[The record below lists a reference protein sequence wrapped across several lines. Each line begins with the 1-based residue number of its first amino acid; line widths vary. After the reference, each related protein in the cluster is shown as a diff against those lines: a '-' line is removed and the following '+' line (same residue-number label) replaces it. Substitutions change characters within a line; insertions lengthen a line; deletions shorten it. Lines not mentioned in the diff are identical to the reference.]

1 MAAKR
6 SLRDAMQEARAALAH
21 PWASRH
27 LGSCPASAVWPFHSS
42 DERHLHPTAIRRGSR
57 GILRLVLKMTTF
69 NLPDL
74 GEGLPDA
81 EIVSWHVAEGDTVKA
96 DDLLVSVETA
106 KAVVE
111 VPSPQSG
118 IIARIYAK
126 EGEVVKTGAPLV
138 DFTEAG
144 SSAIAPAADEAE
156 TSDDSGTVVG
166 NVPSGSEVVAETA
179 IAGGSTRRKQ
189 GRIKATPAVRTQAKR
204 LGIDLSTI
212 TPTGKNG
219 QITQADLSKAQGAG
233 APALAA
239 QRAHPVL
246 QPGQTVSLRG
256 PRRAMA
262 QSMSLSRDQVAL
274 CTLFDDADIHE
285 WLLKRDFTARLLR
298 AIVAGCVAEPGL
310 NGFYEP
316 DAMSHQIESRVDIG
330 MAVDTD
336 DGLIVPVVRNV
347 EGKGLEEIRAAVTAI
362 KHATRDR
369 TVLPADMVNY
379 TITLS
384 NFGTLA
390 GRYATPIMVPPTV
403 AIVGSGKLQHDVVA
417 VMGGIEVHRRIPL
430 SLSFDHRC
438 VTGGE
443 AARFL
448 GAMIQDLEK
457 PQ

>member
-1 MAAKR
+1 MA
-6 SLRDAMQEARAALAH
+6 
-21 PWASRH
+21 
-27 LGSCPASAVWPFHSS
+27 
-42 DERHLHPTAIRRGSR
+42 T
-57 GILRLVLKMTTF
+57 TTF
-69 NLPDL
+69 KLPDL

-81 EIVSWHVAEGDTVKA
+81 EIVAWHVAEGDSVKA

-118 IIARIYAK
+118 IILRLYAS
-126 EGEVVKTGAPLV
+126 EGDVVPTGAPLV
-138 DFTEAG
+138 DFADAASPVEGSASGAG
-144 SSAIAPAADEAE
+144 AGADA
-156 TSDDSGTVVG
+156 GTVVG
-166 NVPSGSEVVAETA
+166 NMPSGSAVVAETA
-179 IAGGSTRRKQ
+179 IAGGSKRRKQ

-204 LGIDLSTI
+204 LGIDLATV

-219 QITQADLSKAQGAG
+219 QITQADLSRVQGAG
-233 APALAA
+233 PAPAQLPGARGTPAA
-239 QRAHPVL
+239 GR
-246 QPGQTVSLRG
+246 TVSLRG

-285 WLLKRDFTARLLR
+285 WLNKRDFTPRLLR
-298 AIVAGCVAEPGL
+298 AIVAACVAEPGL
-310 NGFYEP
+310 NAFFDP
-316 DAMSHQIESRVDIG
+316 DSMSHQTESRVDVG
-330 MAVDTD
+330 MAVDTE
-336 DGLIVPVVRNV
+336 DGLIVPVLRR
-347 EGKGLEEIRAAVTAI
+347 LESKNLDEIRAAVAEL
-362 KHATRDR
+362 KRATRDR
-369 TVLPADMVNY
+369 SVAPADMMNY

-403 AIVGSGKLQHDVVA
+403 AIVGSGKLQHDVIA

-448 GAMIQDLEK
+448 AAMIQDLEE
-457 PQ
+457 PR

>member
-1 MAAKR
+1 MSQK
-6 SLRDAMQEARAALAH
+6 
-21 PWASRH
+21 
-27 LGSCPASAVWPFHSS
+27 
-42 DERHLHPTAIRRGSR
+42 I
-57 GILRLVLKMTTF
+57 TTF

-74 GEGLPDA
+74 GEGLPEA
-81 EIVSWHVAEGDTVKA
+81 EIVSWHVAEGDTVKT

-118 IIARIYAK
+118 VIARLYAK
-126 EGEVVKTGAPLV
+126 EGDVVDTGAPLV
-138 DFTEAG
+138 DFAESG
-144 SSAIAPAADEAE
+144 AATAKDV
-156 TSDDSGTVVG
+156 TDDTKTGDDSGTVVG
-166 NVPSGSEVVAETA
+166 NVPSGGELVAETA
-179 IAGGSTRRKQ
+179 VTGGSRRRKQ

-212 TPTGKNG
+212 TPTGRNG
-219 QITQADLSKAQGAG
+219 QITQADLGNAQGAG
-233 APALAA
+233 LSVSAA
-239 QRAHPVL
+239 QNVRPAL

-285 WLLKRDFTARLLR
+285 WLDKRDFTARLLR

-310 NGFYEP
+310 NGLYDPE
-316 DAMSHQIESRVDIG
+316 AMSHQIESRVDVG

-347 EGKGLEEIRAAVTAI
+347 EGKGLDEIRSAVSAI
-362 KHATRDR
+362 KQATRDR
-369 TVLPADMVNY
+369 SVQPADMVNY

-448 GAMIQDLEK
+448 AAMIQDLEE

>member
-1 MAAKR
+1 
-6 SLRDAMQEARAALAH
+6 
-21 PWASRH
+21 
-27 LGSCPASAVWPFHSS
+27 
-42 DERHLHPTAIRRGSR
+42 
-57 GILRLVLKMTTF
+57 MTTF

-74 GEGLPDA
+74 GEGLPEA
-81 EIVSWHVAEGDTVKA
+81 EIVSWHVAEGDRVKT
-96 DDLLVSVETA
+96 DDPLVSVETA

-111 VPSPQSG
+111 VPSPQTG
-118 IIARIYAK
+118 IVARLYAK
-126 EGEVVKTGAPLV
+126 EGDIVETGAPLV
-138 DFTEAG
+138 DFDEAG
-144 SSAIAPAADEAE
+144 STAAKAAPDKAKS
-156 TSDDSGTVVG
+156 SDDSGTVVG
-166 NVPSGSEVVAETA
+166 NVPSGGEVVAETA
-179 IAGGSTRRKQ
+179 IAGGSRRRKQ

-219 QITQADLSKAQGAG
+219 QITQADLSSAHGASS
-233 APALAA
+233 AALAA
-239 QRAHPVL
+239 QSARPAL

-274 CTLFDDADIHE
+274 CTLFDDADINE
-285 WLLKRDFTARLLR
+285 WLNKRDFTARLLR

-310 NGFYEP
+310 NGFYDP

-347 EGKGLEEIRAAVTAI
+347 EAKGLDQIRSAVAAI

-369 TVLPADMVNY
+369 SVAPADMVNY

-448 GAMIQDLEK
+448 AAMIQDLEK

>member
-1 MAAKR
+1 
-6 SLRDAMQEARAALAH
+6 
-21 PWASRH
+21 
-27 LGSCPASAVWPFHSS
+27 
-42 DERHLHPTAIRRGSR
+42 
-57 GILRLVLKMTTF
+57 MTTF

-74 GEGLPDA
+74 GEGLPEA
-81 EIVSWHVAEGDTVKA
+81 EIVSWHVAEGDTVKT
-96 DDLLVSVETA
+96 DDPLVSVETA

-111 VPSPQSG
+111 VPSPHSG
-118 IIARIYAK
+118 IIARLYAK
-126 EGEVVKTGAPLV
+126 EGDIVETGAPLV
-138 DFTEAG
+138 DFADVGE
-144 SSAIAPAADEAE
+144 SAAKPAPKK
-156 TSDDSGTVVG
+156 TGTTDDSGTVVG
-166 NVPSGSEVVAETA
+166 NVPSGGEVVVETA
-179 IAGGSTRRKQ
+179 IAGDSRRRKQ

-219 QITQADLSKAQGAG
+219 QITQADLSNAQSAAAA
-233 APALAA
+233 APQA
-239 QRAHPVL
+239 QSTRPAL

-274 CTLFDDADIHE
+274 CTLFDDADIQE
-285 WLLKRDFTARLLR
+285 WLNKRDFTARLLR
-298 AIVAGCVAEPGL
+298 AVVAGCVAEPGL
-310 NGFYEP
+310 NGFYDP
-316 DAMSHQIESRVDIG
+316 DAMSHQIESRVDVG

-347 EGKGLEEIRAAVTAI
+347 EGKGLDEIKAAVAVI
-362 KHATRDR
+362 KQATRDR
-369 TVLPADMVNY
+369 TVKPADMVNY

>member
-1 MAAKR
+1 MNR
-6 SLRDAMQEARAALAH
+6 SEA
-21 PWASRH
+21 PWNQH
-27 LGSCPASAVWPFHSS
+27 
-42 DERHLHPTAIRRGSR
+42 
-57 GILRLVLKMTTF
+57 MTTF
-69 NLPDL
+69 KLPDL
-74 GEGLPDA
+74 GEGLPEA
-81 EIVSWHVAEGDTVKA
+81 EIVSWHVAVGDTVKT
-96 DDLLVSVETA
+96 DDPLVSVETA
-106 KAVVE
+106 KAVVD

-118 IIARIYAK
+118 IIARLYAK
-126 EGEVVKTGAPLV
+126 EGEVVETGAPLV
-138 DFTEAG
+138 DFTETG
-144 SSAIAPAADEAE
+144 SPSADPAAVE
-156 TSDDSGTVVG
+156 TPASADSGTVVG
-166 NVPSGSEVVAETA
+166 NVPSGSEVVVETA
-179 IAGGSTRRKQ
+179 IAGGSRRRKQ

-204 LGIDLSTI
+204 LGIDLKTI
-212 TPTGKNG
+212 VPTGKNG
-219 QITQADLSKAQGAG
+219 QITQADLSAAQSAG
-233 APALAA
+233 SSAPATQSARPA
-239 QRAHPVL
+239 L

-262 QSMSLSRDQVAL
+262 KSMSLSRDQVAL

-285 WLLKRDFTARLLR
+285 WLNKRDFTARLLR

-310 NGFYEP
+310 NGFYDP

-347 EGKGLEEIRAAVTAI
+347 EAKGLDEIRAAVAVI
-362 KHATRDR
+362 KRATRDR
-369 TVLPADMVNY
+369 SVLPADMVNY

-448 GAMIQDLEK
+448 AAMIQDLEK
-457 PQ
+457 PK

>member
-1 MAAKR
+1 
-6 SLRDAMQEARAALAH
+6 
-21 PWASRH
+21 
-27 LGSCPASAVWPFHSS
+27 
-42 DERHLHPTAIRRGSR
+42 
-57 GILRLVLKMTTF
+57 MTTF

-74 GEGLPDA
+74 GEGLPEA
-81 EIVSWHVAEGDTVKA
+81 EIVSWHVAEGDRVKT
-96 DDLLVSVETA
+96 DDPLVTVETA

-111 VPSPQSG
+111 VPSPQCG
-118 IIARIYAK
+118 IIARLYAK
-126 EGEVVKTGAPLV
+126 EGDVVETGAPLV
-138 DFTEAG
+138 EFAAA
-144 SSAIAPAADEAE
+144 SSTAAIPAQERTE
-156 TSDDSGTVVG
+156 TSDDGGTVVG
-166 NVPSGSEVVAETA
+166 SVPSGGEVLAETA
-179 IAGGSTRRKQ
+179 IAGGSRRRKQ

-219 QITQADLSKAQGAG
+219 QITQADLSSAHGAS
-233 APALAA
+233 AAALAA
-239 QRAHPVL
+239 QSARPAL

-274 CTLFDDADIHE
+274 CTLFDDADINE
-285 WLLKRDFTARLLR
+285 WLNRRDFTARLLR

-310 NGFYEP
+310 NGFYDP

-347 EGKGLEEIRAAVTAI
+347 EGKGLDEIRSAVTAI
-362 KHATRDR
+362 KYATRDR
-369 TVLPADMVNY
+369 SVLPADMVNY

-448 GAMIQDLEK
+448 AAMIQDLEK